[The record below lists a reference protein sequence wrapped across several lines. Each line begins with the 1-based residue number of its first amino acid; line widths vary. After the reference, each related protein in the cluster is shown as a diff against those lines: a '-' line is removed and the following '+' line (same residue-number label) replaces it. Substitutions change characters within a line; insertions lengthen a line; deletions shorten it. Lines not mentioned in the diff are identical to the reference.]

1 MLDFADETSVVQ
13 TRFPTSTLVLAR
25 AAFGEDVAALPRRG
39 RRRRLAAPLPVDPE
53 GIDHVVYLGRGWTL
67 GLAHE
72 AALKIREAAQAHAES
87 YPALDYR
94 HGPIALAGAALARLG
109 LRRRC
114 PRTWLA
120 DVAATGATVYSS
132 AADPLAQLV
141 LAQRFAVAKA
151 DSRGAGPRPPT

>member
-1 MLDFADETSVVQ
+1 MQ

-25 AAFGEDVAALPRRG
+25 AAFGEDVAALP
-39 RRRRLAAPLPVDPE
+39 AAAQAALDADLPVDPA

-94 HGPIALAGAALARLG
+94 HGPIALAGPATLVWGVRPDARG
-109 LRRRC
+109 PARRRGGDRRRRPHLRR
-114 PRTWLA
+114 
-120 DVAATGATVYSS
+120 
-132 AADPLAQLV
+132 ADPLAQLV
-141 LAQRFAVAKA
+141 LAQRFAVAK
-151 DSRGAGPRPPT
+151 SLSQGLRPRPPT